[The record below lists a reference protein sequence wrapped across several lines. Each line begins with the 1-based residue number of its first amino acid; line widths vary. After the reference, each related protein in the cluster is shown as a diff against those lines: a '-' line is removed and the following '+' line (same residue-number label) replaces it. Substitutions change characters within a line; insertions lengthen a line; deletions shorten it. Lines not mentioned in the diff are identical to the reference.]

1 MEQMPRAAV
10 DPLVVGGVIGDVVDM
25 FVPAAELSLHYG
37 IKHLC
42 NGIEI
47 NPYSA
52 AQRPRLLITS
62 SLTPSKPNYY
72 TLVMVDPDAP
82 SPSEPT
88 YREWLHWLVIDIP
101 EGSDA
106 GEGKEVMEY
115 MGPQPPTGIHRYVF
129 VAFKQNGLMEM
140 VRRRPVERGHFNT
153 RQFASENDLGL
164 PAAALYFNSQK
175 QPAGNKKR

>member
-42 NGIEI
+42 NGIDI
-47 NPYSA
+47 NPISA
-52 AQRPRLLITS
+52 AQRPRLLITGS
-62 SLTPSKPNYY
+62 VAAAPPNYY

-88 YREWLHWLVIDIP
+88 FREWLHWLVIDIP

-106 GEGKEVMEY
+106 SEGKEVMEY

-129 VAFKQNGLMEM
+129 VAFKQNGLMKT